1 MQRALSIATSLP
13 VSKQV
18 QLKFKLTKNKYE
30 IKHNKIIT
38 INEFFNIILD
48 KYEALEL

>member
-1 MQRALSIATSLP
+1 MQRSLSIATSLP
-13 VSKQV
+13 VSKEI

-30 IKHNKIIT
+30 IKHRKIIT
-38 INEFFNIILD
+38 INEFFNIVLD

>member
-1 MQRALSIATSLP
+1 MQRSVSIATSIP
-13 VSKQV
+13 VSKDI

-30 IKHNKIIT
+30 IKHKKIIT
-38 INEFFNIILD
+38 INEFFDIVLD